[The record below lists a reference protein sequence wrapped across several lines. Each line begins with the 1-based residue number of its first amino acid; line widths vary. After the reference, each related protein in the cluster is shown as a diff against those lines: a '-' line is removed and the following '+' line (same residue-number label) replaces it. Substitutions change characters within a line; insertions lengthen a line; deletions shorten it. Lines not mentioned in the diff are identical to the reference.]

1 MFLTEERL
9 AISFIGFQ
17 IYDFHLAK
25 TSHRFTGHVHWAE
38 MSGVAD
44 TLCDWQQSMRS
55 EHQKLEKSSTLC
67 KQEVKK
73 KKKNAE
79 RCMQ

>member
-44 TLCDWQQSMRS
+44 TLCDWQRS
-55 EHQKLEKSSTLC
+55 KACGRNIKSLRNPQHYAN
-67 KQEVKK
+67 K
-73 KKKNAE
+73 
-79 RCMQ
+79 R